1 MARALGPGL
10 GGVKAPAGMD
20 FASVMV
26 VLGSERDARASQLT
40 AKAGVVHDIALNRET
55 ASRCGAMRFM
65 TRSSG

>member
-1 MARALGPGL
+1 
-10 GGVKAPAGMD
+10 MD

-26 VLGSERDARASQLT
+26 VLGSERDARASQL
-40 AKAGVVHDIALNRET
+40 AANAGVVHDIAVNRET